1 MAPES
6 SDKKGLSY
14 ADAGVSI
21 DAGDALVDRIKPMVK
36 STRRSGADGT
46 IGGFGGAF
54 DLKAAGYSDPILISG
69 TDGVGTKLRIAID
82 TGRLD
87 TVGIDLV
94 AMCANDVLANGAEP
108 LFFLDYYATGKLTSD
123 NAASVVSG
131 IAEGCRQAGCALV
144 GGETAEMPGMYEG
157 DDFDLAGFVVGAVE
171 RGAMLPRQGEMK
183 AGDMLIGLESS
194 GPHSNGYSLIRK
206 IVDRSGLSW
215 EDKAPFADAPLAEAL
230 LTPTRL
236 YIKSLLPL
244 IRSGLVSGLAHVTG
258 GGLTDNTPRMLPDSL
273 APEFDFDAWDRP
285 AVFKWLQEI
294 GGVAEEEMRRAFNCG
309 IGMVICVSPENMP
322 AVLDQL
328 ETAGESAHVI
338 GQLKHVPS
346 CA

>member
-1 MAPES
+1 MSDTPEAL
-6 SDKKGLSY
+6 KNGLTY
-14 ADAGVSI
+14 ADAGVDI
-21 DAGDALVDRIKPMVK
+21 DKGDRLIDRIKPFAK
-36 STRRSGADGT
+36 ATRRAGADAAL
-46 IGGFGGAF
+46 GGFGGAF

-123 NAASVVSG
+123 NAAAVVSG

-171 RGAMLPRQGEMK
+171 RDEMLPRHDDMA

-206 IVDRSGLSW
+206 IVERSGLSW
-215 EDKAPFADAPLAEAL
+215 DDKAPFADAPLAEAL

-244 IRSGLVSGLAHVTG
+244 IRSGLVSGLAHITG
-258 GGLTDNTPRMLPDSL
+258 GGLTDNTPRMLPDGL
-273 APEFDFDAWDRP
+273 VPEFDFEAWDRP
-285 AVFKWLQEI
+285 AADRLCCQLFGQCQDGREDRLYCVFSRNNK
-294 GGVAEEEMRRAFNCG
+294 GR
-309 IGMVICVSPENMP
+309 
-322 AVLDQL
+322 
-328 ETAGESAHVI
+328 
-338 GQLKHVPS
+338 
-346 CA
+346 